1 MSGFADGFR
10 TWVEKKSA
18 IPAAVPQWKEKVM
31 TRCDRSR
38 TRWFLAA
45 ATLLVG
51 GGACTDT
58 ALLPAPSSAVRS
70 DVASPG
76 NGGGGGGGGGQRRL
90 TIVAVNLSTSSLVIG
105 GANVG
110 YTVTV
115 ENKGS
120 TVSGVTLQ
128 GAIVQGAVNHPAG
141 EFAANCPPN
150 TTGVVPKGSCQMT
163 STTGASNA
171 NGVGTLVP
179 GPANFVLTMSLSA
192 GGTSTVLD
200 QTSVPVTLSTGT
212 LGITNLELNTT
223 TLAIGGANVPYDIT
237 IFNPGSPRSEVWFQG
252 EIIQNGNV
260 AGAGGSNV
268 LCPPTL
274 ADAVLPTGSCTMSF
288 SVRASNQSSSPAP
301 LVAGAAT
308 FKITLNQGFS
318 SPVVLDTRSVAVTLV
333 GGPPEIT
340 NVVFDA
346 TVPRRVDDG
355 TVILLI
361 DQNTSNG
368 YTVTI
373 NNSGLQL
380 TGMGIQA
387 ELHQGTTVR
396 GAGGSGLLCQNLDPV
411 PPAGTLPTG
420 TCSMLFNT
428 TATNTAGG
436 IGDLTEG
443 YADWVLDLQ
452 DSNGTTIDSRTIRVY
467 LAMQQR

>member
-76 NGGGGGGGGGQRRL
+76 NGGGGGGQRRL

-163 STTGASNA
+163 STTSASNA

>member
-237 IFNPGSPRSEVWFQG
+237 IFNPGSSLSEVWFQG

>member
-76 NGGGGGGGGGQRRL
+76 NGGGGGGQRRL

-128 GAIVQGAVNHPAG
+128 GAIVQGAANHPAG

>member
-58 ALLPAPSSAVRS
+58 ALLPAPPSAVRS

-76 NGGGGGGGGGQRRL
+76 NGGGGGGGQRRL
-90 TIVAVNLSTSSLVIG
+90 AIVAVNLSTSSLVIG
-105 GANVG
+105 GATVS

-120 TVSGVTLQ
+120 SVSGVTLQ
-128 GAIVQGAVNHPAG
+128 GAIVQGTANHPAG
-141 EFAANCPPN
+141 GFAANCPPN
-150 TTGVVPKGSCQMT
+150 TSGVVPKGSCQMA
-163 STTGASNA
+163 STTSASNA

-192 GGTSTVLD
+192 GGTSTVVD
-200 QTSVPVTLSTGT
+200 QTSVPVTLSPGT
-212 LGITNLELNTT
+212 LGITNLVLSTT
-223 TLAIGGANVPYDIT
+223 SLAIGGANVPYNIT
-237 IFNPGSPRSEVWFQG
+237 IFNPGSPLSEVWFQG
-252 EIIQNGNV
+252 EIIQNSNV

-268 LCPPTL
+268 VCPPTS
-274 ADAVLPTGSCTMSF
+274 ADAVLPTGNCTMPF

-301 LVAGAAT
+301 LVPGAAT
-308 FKITLNQGFS
+308 FKITLHQGFS
-318 SPVVLDTRSVAVTLV
+318 SSVVLDTRSVPVTLV

-346 TVPRRVDDG
+346 SVPRRVDDA

-361 DQNTSNG
+361 DPNTSNG

-380 TGMGIQA
+380 TGMSILA

-396 GAGGSGLLCQNLDPV
+396 AAGSSGLLCQNLNPV
-411 PPAGTLPTG
+411 SPAGTLPTG

-436 IGDLTEG
+436 SGDLTEG
-443 YADWVLDLQ
+443 YADWVLYLQ

-467 LAMQQR
+467 LALKQG